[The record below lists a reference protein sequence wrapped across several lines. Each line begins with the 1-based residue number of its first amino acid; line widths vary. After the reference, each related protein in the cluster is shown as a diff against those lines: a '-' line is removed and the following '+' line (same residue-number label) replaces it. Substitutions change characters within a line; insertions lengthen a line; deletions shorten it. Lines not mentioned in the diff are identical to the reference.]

1 MTLTIGDQV
10 GGSRVGIDQERITK
24 NFAVSKIII
33 DIVVRQ
39 DIKVEYDKG
48 V

>member
-10 GGSRVGIDQERITK
+10 RGSRVGIGQERITK
-24 NFAVSKIII
+24 NFAVTKMII

-39 DIKVEYDKG
+39 EIKVGYDKG